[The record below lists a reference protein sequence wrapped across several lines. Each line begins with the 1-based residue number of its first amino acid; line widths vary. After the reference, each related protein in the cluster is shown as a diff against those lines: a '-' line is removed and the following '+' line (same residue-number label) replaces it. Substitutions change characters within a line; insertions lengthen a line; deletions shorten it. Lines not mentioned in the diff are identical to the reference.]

1 MDTLK
6 GVALI
11 ATFIGFLSIFATWVL
26 LCRIACETSVR
37 ATRGAIYDARLIAPA
52 LHACDQSWSWWWTAR
67 SAS

>member
-26 LCRIACETSVR
+26 LWDSVWETSVEP
-37 ATRGAIYDARLIAPA
+37 TRGESTMFGLIALA
-52 LHACDQSWSWWWTAR
+52 LRHA
-67 SAS
+67 